1 MKQCAWRK
9 LTTDNWPLTTAL
21 KHLLNKWS
29 LLILSVLKPLGIWGV
44 LGFAAVDAAFLGMPL
59 DAIVAGYSYADP
71 KRFLLYSAMGATG
84 SALGSIVIYLIGYK
98 GGEMLLVKR
107 IGQQRFDKITASFER
122 HEFLAIMLPSML
134 PPPTPFKLFV
144 LSAGVA
150 EMSFTRFLGAIFFGR
165 LLRFSHGFA
174 DRHPLRPADPGL
186 CRRHGAQSSAP
197 GHRDHCGRNSD
208 WLVDGAPAQAAQEF
222 APGCKRLAGLAG
234 NFRARRSDNQV
245 PAPPFGDIHRAV
257 RFFQQLLRRAIQRR
271 HRSGRALAHG

>member
-1 MKQCAWRK
+1 M
-9 LTTDNWPLTTAL
+9 

-29 LLILSVLKPLGIWGV
+29 LLILALLKPLGIWGV

-71 KRFLLYSAMGATG
+71 RRFLIYAAMGATG

-107 IGQQRFDKITASFER
+107 IGEKRFSKIKASFER

-150 EMSFTRFLGAIFFGR
+150 EMNFGHFLAAIFFGR
-165 LLRFSHGFA
+165 LLRFSIVSLIVIRYGPEILGFVGGVV
-174 DRHPLRPADPGL
+174 HHHLRYLIAIIAVACLIG
-186 CRRHGAQSSAP
+186 
-197 GHRDHCGRNSD
+197 
-208 WLVDGAPAQAAQEF
+208 WWIW
-222 APGCKRLAGLAG
+222 RL
-234 NFRARRSDNQV
+234 RKRRSRRRV
-245 PAPPFGDIHRAV
+245 E
-257 RFFQQLLRRAIQRR
+257 QLGA
-271 HRSGRALAHG
+271 S